1 MNMPSWSS
9 AFKAAIMTLIY
20 SVGWI
25 IIGGILIIFGFS
37 LPGANYYYYGPSTG
51 GIIIAIIGL
60 LIIIFGSSAS
70 FYKVFTDLIA
80 DEVESRQSRLTE
92 RYRTLRE

>member
-1 MNMPSWSS
+1 MTSWSS
-9 AFKAAIMTLIY
+9 AFKAAIMTLLY

-25 IIGGILIIFGFS
+25 IIGGILIVFGFS
-37 LPGANYYYYGPSTG
+37 FQGGDYYYYGPSMG

-80 DEVESRQSRLTE
+80 DEIQSRQR
-92 RYRTLRE
+92 R